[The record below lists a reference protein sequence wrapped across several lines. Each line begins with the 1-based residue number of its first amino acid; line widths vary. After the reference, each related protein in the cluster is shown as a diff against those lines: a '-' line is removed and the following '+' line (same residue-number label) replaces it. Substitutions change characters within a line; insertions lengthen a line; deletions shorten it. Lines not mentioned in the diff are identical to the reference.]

1 MFQLRAILPAL
12 VLVACPLH
20 GGSRGDPDVLLGD
33 GQQRYR
39 WISGWLRVP
48 GEADLG
54 NTHGS
59 IVSDSHGRIYFN
71 TDTEQAVQVYTREG
85 EFVRAFGADLKGGV
99 HGMCIVQEKD
109 GEFLYLVHHARGIW
123 RKMTLDGEVVLESGA
138 PEASG
143 LYAKPDQFHPT
154 SIAVVPDGDL
164 FVADGYGLSWVHQY
178 DHAGKYVRSFGGPG
192 SEPSQMNCPHGLLID
207 KRAEPYTLLVADRE
221 NHRIQVFDLEGKLV
235 SIITGMFRRPCS
247 VQEHDGYLAVPDLAG
262 RVTILDRKNE
272 LVVHLGDNPDES
284 QRANNGVAREQWKDG
299 VFIAPHSAHW
309 DSAGD
314 LYVMD
319 WNYLGRIN
327 KLARVRE
334 SKTPAK

>member
-1 MFQLRAILPAL
+1 MIQLLAIHSVFWLASVSSPATE
-12 VLVACPLH
+12 AQE
-20 GGSRGDPDVLLGD
+20 VLLGE
-33 GQQRYR
+33 GAQRYR
-39 WISGWLRVP
+39 WLGGWLHVP
-48 GEADLG
+48 SGADLG

-59 IVSDSHGRIYFN
+59 IVSDSRGRIYFN
-71 TDTEQAVQVYTREG
+71 TDTEKAVQVFTREG
-85 EFVRAFGADLKGGV
+85 EFVRAFGADLAGGV
-99 HGMCIVQEKD
+99 HGMCIVQEKE
-109 GEFLYLVHHARGIW
+109 GEFLYLAHHARGIW
-123 RKMTLDGEVVLESGA
+123 RKMTLEGEVVLERAA
-138 PEASG
+138 PEVSG
-143 LYAKPDQFHPT
+143 LYNKPDQFHPT
-154 SIAVVPDGDL
+154 SIAVVPDGDI

-178 DHAGKYVRSFGGPG
+178 DHAGKYKRSFGGPG

-207 KRAEPYTLLVADRE
+207 KRAQPYTLLVADRE

-247 VQEHDGYLAVPDLAG
+247 MQEHDGYLAVPDLAG

-284 QRANNGVAREQWKDG
+284 QRANNGVAREQWRDG

-309 DSAGD
+309 DATGD